1 MPFNLL
7 GLRRTFRNANR
18 VGQIV
23 NVFLKYGF
31 GNLVDQLHLN
41 RFVPFRKRLR
51 TFGQW
56 PPLKSP
62 TVPEKLRMS
71 FAELGP
77 SFIKLAQILSTRPD
91 LITKPFAD
99 EFKKLQDRVPP
110 FPTEEA
116 KKIIEEETGRP
127 VDQVFSWLDAE
138 PVAAASIAQ
147 VYHGTL
153 LDGSEVVVKVQRP
166 GIRDQIET
174 DIIILAAVAQLMER
188 Y

>member
-7 GLRRTFRNANR
+7 LFRRTYRNVNR
-18 VGQIV
+18 VRQIV
-23 NVFLKYGF
+23 NVLLKYGF
-31 GNLVDQLHLN
+31 GKIIDQLHLN

-62 TVPEKLRMS
+62 TVPERLRMA

-77 SFIKLAQILSTRPD
+77 SFIKLAQLLSTRPD
-91 LITKPFAD
+91 LITKQFAD

-116 KKIIEEETGRP
+116 KRIIESEINLP
-127 VDQVFSWLDAE
+127 ISQVFSFLDTVPA
-138 PVAAASIAQ
+138 
-147 VYHGTL
+147 
-153 LDGSEVVVKVQRP
+153 RP
-166 GIRDQIET
+166 RTRGCTRRARTTSSWTTNREFSK
-174 DIIILAAVAQLMER
+174 R
-188 Y
+188 